1 VGQLAWLARCVSS
14 RSWRRNGEAGCAAK
28 GGRGFVVVD
37 VETTGLDPDVDRVVE
52 VALIRTDARGRVL
65 SQWSTRVNP
74 GGPIGAGAVHGI
86 TAADLVGAPRFSEV
100 VPEVTARLAGR
111 AVVAHHARFDVG
123 FLAAEFTRAGWM
135 LPALPVLCTYEAS
148 VHYLPGLGRRRLGD
162 CCAAAGVPL
171 TDAHSALGD
180 ARATAGLLQVYLDPR
195 DGVPPRPEDRRLP
208 RQATRVRGAQHPS
221 RLRRLISGSAG
232 TGERPPGVSRA
243 APSRNR
249 AGDG

>member
-1 VGQLAWLARCVSS
+1 VGRLARLAGWVSS
-14 RSWRRNGEAGCAAK
+14 GAWRHGGGAGVAAG

-37 VETTGLDPDVDRVVE
+37 VETTGLDPAVDRVVE
-52 VALIRTDARGRVL
+52 VALIGTDTRGRVL
-65 SQWSTRVNP
+65 SQWSTRLNP

-86 TAADLVGAPRFSEV
+86 TAADLVGAPQFSEV

-111 AVVAHHARFDVG
+111 AVVAHHAVFDVG
-123 FLAAEFTRAGWM
+123 FLAAEFTRAGWV

-162 CCAAAGVPL
+162 CCAAAGIPL

-195 DGVPPRPEDRRLP
+195 DGIPPRRADRRLP
-208 RQATRVRGAQHPS
+208 RQAARVRRAKPAS
-221 RLRRLISGSAG
+221 RLRRL
-232 TGERPPGVSRA
+232 RSR
-243 APSRNR
+243 R
-249 AGDG
+249 AGQGRQRSQRLL